1 MRCIHLVIG
10 YKGRVRGR
18 TPTSKIVIHRGNCAK
33 LGLERFEDG
42 TFRLYEAAVWD
53 SGSRNVISH
62 RKGPQ
67 FDSLDSL
74 DL

>member
-42 TFRLYEAAVWD
+42 TFRGAIRGGRVGFREPERY
-53 SGSRNVISH
+53 
-62 RKGPQ
+62 Q
-67 FDSLDSL
+67 SL
-74 DL
+74 